1 MFTCRMENIFMVK
14 TAEDSD
20 FQKKSLNFVLSVGDS
35 SMKQLTTEEE
45 RQEILRQ
52 YRHLIEAWTT
62 RKETKDLW
70 DVRKA
75 FRLAAEAHKDM
86 RRKSGEPYIMH
97 PIAVATIAAG
107 EMGLGRT
114 SIISALLHDTVEDT
128 DITLEDV
135 EKMFGPK
142 VARIIDGLTKIDEIS
157 DTNSTAQSAT
167 LKKIILTLS
176 DDVRVIL
183 VKLADRLHNMRT
195 MEVMPRDKQLRI
207 ASETLY
213 IYAPLAYRLGFFAI
227 KSELEELS
235 FKYSQPEL
243 YQEIKSEIER
253 ARPENYAYL
262 NKFMIPIR
270 QALKEKGMKFDL
282 LIYEKTTYS
291 VWQKMRRLELP
302 FDQIYNT
309 FSLDIIVDTETENES
324 LACWAVYSTLA
335 QIYKPNNKRLRD
347 WMSTPKANGYEA
359 IHTTVMG
366 PGGRWVA
373 VHIRSRRMQEIAQ
386 KGYAAYLKYKTRS
399 SSPGSL
405 DLWLKKTRELLLEND
420 DDEESI
426 NFIDD
431 FKKDLFSDEIYVFTP
446 NGDMVTLPKG
456 ATVLDFAY
464 AIHSD
469 LGNRAIGA
477 NVNRQVKTIDSVL
490 RSGDQVE
497 VITSKIAQPQEEWYK
512 TVVTAR
518 AKTKI
523 KAALKNKR
531 KTFREEGER
540 KLNEY
545 FAQLKIEPSHQN
557 VQKLMKALQLTSAI
571 DFYYY
576 LAVGQV
582 QKEDVKRLL
591 LPGDEKTGWFS
602 SLRIPFITR
611 QQKTSGEEKKQG
623 AGVTSPS
630 TNQQIK
636 IEYEV
641 SACCHPIPGDNVIA
655 LQLPS
660 GKTEVHRTDCEKAI
674 QLMSVYGRNILK
686 SKWTPEEGKTYL
698 ALLHITAKDRPGLLN
713 MITEIIS
720 MKFHLDMNAINM
732 HSHEGLVFIDIKIF
746 VSSVSVLKKLMSSL
760 GKVPQVIKVV
770 RTF

>member
-1 MFTCRMENIFMVK
+1 M
-14 TAEDSD
+14 
-20 FQKKSLNFVLSVGDS
+20 KK
-35 SMKQLTTEEE
+35 LTTEEE

-75 FRLAAEAHKDM
+75 FRMAAEAHKDM

-157 DTNSTAQSAT
+157 DNNSTAQSAT
-167 LKKIILTLS
+167 LKKIIFTLS

-195 MEVMPRDKQLRI
+195 MEVMPHNKQLRI

-235 FKYSQPEL
+235 FRYSQPEL
-243 YQEIKSEIER
+243 YEEIKKEIEV
-253 ARPENYAYL
+253 ARPEHHAYL
-262 NKFMIPIR
+262 NEFMVPIR
-270 QALKEKGMKFDL
+270 QSLKEKGLKFEL
-282 LIYEKTTYS
+282 LINEKTTYS
-291 VWQKMRRLELP
+291 VWQKMRRMELP

-324 LACWAVYSTLA
+324 LECWAVYSVLA
-335 QIYKPNNKRLRD
+335 KIYKPNNKRLRD

-366 PGGRWVA
+366 PQGRWVA

-426 NFIDD
+426 SFIDD
-431 FKKDLFSDEIYVFTP
+431 FKQNLFSDEIYVFTP
-446 NGDMVTLPKG
+446 KGDMISLPKG

-469 LGNRAIGA
+469 LGNSAIGA
-477 NVNRQVKTIDSVL
+477 NVNRQVKTIDSKL

-497 VITSKIAQPQEEWYK
+497 VITSQITQPQEEWYK
-512 TVVTAR
+512 IVVTAR

-523 KAALKNKR
+523 KTALKNKR
-531 KTFREEGER
+531 KAFREKGEK
-540 KLNEY
+540 KLKEL
-545 FAQLKIEPSHQN
+545 FDQLKIEYNGQN
-557 VQKLMKALQLTSAI
+557 VQKVMKASEVSSPI
-571 DFYYY
+571 DFYYL
-576 LAVGQV
+576 LATGEIG
-582 QKEDVKRLL
+582 KEDIKRIL
-591 LPGDEKTGWFS
+591 LPADDKTGWFS
-602 SLRIPFITR
+602 SLRIPFISR
-611 QQKTSGEEKKQG
+611 QAKSSPAEKSKTSE
-623 AGVTSPS
+623 SM
-630 TNQQIK
+630 QQIDPENRK
-636 IEYEV
+636 EHVISE
-641 SACCHPIPGDNVIA
+641 CCHPIPGDNVIA
-655 LQLPS
+655 LELPS
-660 GKTEVHRTDCEKAI
+660 GRTEVHRTDCEKAI

-686 SKWTPEEGKTYL
+686 SKWKPQEGKTYL

-720 MKFHLDMNAINM
+720 MRFHLDMNAINM

-746 VSSVSVLKKLMSSL
+746 VPSAAVLKKLMARL

>member
-1 MFTCRMENIFMVK
+1 M
-14 TAEDSD
+14 
-20 FQKKSLNFVLSVGDS
+20 KK
-35 SMKQLTTEEE
+35 LTTEEE

-75 FRLAAEAHKDM
+75 FRMAAEAHKDM
-86 RRKSGEPYIMH
+86 RRKSGEPYILH

-128 DITLEDV
+128 EITLEDV
-135 EKMFGPK
+135 EKMFGHK

-157 DTNSTAQSAT
+157 DNNSTAQSAT

-195 MEVMPRDKQLRI
+195 LEVMPRNKQLRI
-207 ASETLY
+207 SSETLY

-243 YQEIKSEIER
+243 YLEIKKDIDAVREKR
-253 ARPENYAYL
+253 RAYL
-262 NKFMIPIR
+262 NRFMAPIR
-270 QALKEKGMKFDL
+270 ESLEQKGLKFTL
-282 LIYEKTTYS
+282 LINEKTTYS
-291 VWQKMRRLELP
+291 VWQKMRKLALP
-302 FDQIYNT
+302 FEQIYDT
-309 FSLDIIVDTETENES
+309 FSLDIIVNTETENES
-324 LACWAVYSTLA
+324 LECWAVYAELA
-335 QIYKPNNKRLRD
+335 KIYKPNNKRLRD

-366 PGGRWVA
+366 PEGQWVA
-373 VHIRSRRMQEIAQ
+373 VHIRSRRMQDIAQ

-405 DLWLKKTRELLLEND
+405 DLWLKKTRELLLESD
-420 DDEESI
+420 DEQEESI
-426 NFIDD
+426 SFIDD

-446 NGDMVTLPKG
+446 KGDMISLPKG

-469 LGNRAIGA
+469 LGNKAIGA
-477 NVNRQVKTIDSVL
+477 NVNRQVKTIDSKL

-497 VITSKIAQPQEEWYK
+497 IITSQIAQPQQEWFDN
-512 TVVTAR
+512 VVTAR

-531 KTFREEGER
+531 KAYRQKGEK
-540 KLNEY
+540 KLAEY
-545 FAQLKIEPSHQN
+545 FAQLKIDPGPQN
-557 VQKLMKALQLTSAI
+557 VQNLMKQLQISSPI

-576 LAVGQV
+576 LAMDRID
-582 QKEDVKRLL
+582 KEDIRKLL
-591 LPGDEKTGWFS
+591 LPGEDKSGWFS

-611 QQKTSGEEKKQG
+611 QTRSSGEGEREN
-623 AGVTSPS
+623 VT
-630 TNQQIK
+630 TETIK
-636 IEYEV
+636 VQKVKTEYQV

-655 LQLPS
+655 LELPS
-660 GKTEVHRTDCEKAI
+660 GRTEVHRTDCEKAI

-686 SKWTPEEGKTYL
+686 SKWKPEEGKTYL
-698 ALLHITAKDRPGLLN
+698 ALLHLTAKDSPGLLN
-713 MITEIIS
+713 RITEIIS

-746 VSSVSVLKKLMSSL
+746 VPGLPVLKKLMTAL

>member
-1 MFTCRMENIFMVK
+1 M
-14 TAEDSD
+14 
-20 FQKKSLNFVLSVGDS
+20 KK
-35 SMKQLTTEEE
+35 LTTEEE

-52 YRHLIEAWTT
+52 YRHLIESWTT

-75 FRLAAEAHKDM
+75 FRMAAEAHKDM

-128 DITLEDV
+128 EVTLEDV
-135 EKMFGPK
+135 EKMFGQK

-157 DTNSTAQSAT
+157 DNNSTAQSAT

-195 MEVMPRDKQLRI
+195 MDVMPRHKQLRI

-243 YQEIKSEIER
+243 YEEIKKEIET
-253 ARPENYAYL
+253 ARPARLAYL
-262 NKFMIPIR
+262 NAFMVPIR
-270 QALKEKGMKFDL
+270 RTLKEKGLKFEL
-282 LIYEKTTYS
+282 LINEKTTYS

-309 FSLDIIVDTETENES
+309 FSLDIIVDTETEDES
-324 LACWAVYSTLA
+324 LECWAVYAELA
-335 QIYKPNNKRLRD
+335 KIYKPNNKRLRD

-366 PGGRWVA
+366 PRGQWVA

-420 DDEESI
+420 EDEASI
-426 NFIDD
+426 SFIDD
-431 FKKDLFSDEIYVFTP
+431 FKQDLFSDEIYVFTP
-446 NGDMVTLPKG
+446 KGDMVSLPKG

-477 NVNRQVKTIDSVL
+477 NVNRQVKTIDSKL

-497 VITSKIAQPQEEWYK
+497 IITSQIAEPQEEWYK

-523 KAALKNKR
+523 KTALKNKR
-531 KTFREEGER
+531 KAYREEGER
-540 KLNEY
+540 KLEQY
-545 FAQLKIEPSHQN
+545 FAELKMEMSNQN
-557 VQKLMKALQLTSAI
+557 VQKLMKVLEVPGLI

-576 LAVGQV
+576 LAVGKIG
-582 QKEDVKRLL
+582 KEDIKQVL
-591 LPGDEKTGWFS
+591 LPEEDKMRWFS
-602 SLRIPFITR
+602 NLHIPFISKQPVVDEKENDK
-611 QQKTSGEEKKQG
+611 QQKKQEG
-623 AGVTSPS
+623 R
-630 TNQQIK
+630 K
-636 IEYEV
+636 EYQV
-641 SACCHPIPGDNVIA
+641 SECCHPIPGDNVIA
-655 LQLPS
+655 LELPS
-660 GKTEVHRTDCEKAI
+660 GRTEVHRTDCEKAI
-674 QLMSVYGRNILK
+674 QLMSVYGRNLLK
-686 SKWTPEEGKTYL
+686 SKWKPEEGKTYL

-713 MITEIIS
+713 AITRIIS
-720 MKFHLDMNAINM
+720 MQFHLDMNAINM
-732 HSHEGLVFIDIKIF
+732 HSHEGLVFVDIRIF
-746 VSSVSVLKKLMSSL
+746 VPGLDVLKKLMAAL
-760 GKVPQVIKVV
+760 RKVPQVIKVV

>member
-1 MFTCRMENIFMVK
+1 
-14 TAEDSD
+14 
-20 FQKKSLNFVLSVGDS
+20 
-35 SMKQLTTEEE
+35 MKRLTTEEE

-52 YRHLIEAWTT
+52 YRRLIEAWTT

-75 FRLAAEAHKDM
+75 FRMAAEAHKDM
-86 RRKSGEPYIMH
+86 RRKSGEPYILH

-128 DITLEDV
+128 EITLEDV
-135 EKMFGPK
+135 EKMFGQK

-157 DTNSTAQSAT
+157 DSNSTAQSAT

-195 MEVMPRDKQLRI
+195 MDVMPRHKQLRI

-243 YQEIKSEIER
+243 YEEIKKEIEL
-253 ARPENYAYL
+253 ARPQRHAYL
-262 NKFMIPIR
+262 NEFMIPIR
-270 QALKEKGMKFDL
+270 QALKEKGLKFEL
-282 LIYEKTTYS
+282 LINEKTTYS

-302 FDQIYNT
+302 FDQIFNT
-309 FSLDIIVDTETENES
+309 FSLDIVVDTETEDES
-324 LACWAVYSTLA
+324 LECWAVYAELA
-335 QIYKPNNKRLRD
+335 KIYKPNNKRLRD

-366 PGGRWVA
+366 PNGQWVA
-373 VHIRSRRMQEIAQ
+373 VHIRSRRMEEIAQ
-386 KGYAAYLKYKTRS
+386 KGYAAYLKYKARS

-420 DDEESI
+420 EEEESI
-426 NFIDD
+426 SFIDD

-446 NGDMVTLPKG
+446 KGDMISLPKG

-469 LGNRAIGA
+469 LGNHAIGA

-497 VITSKIAQPQEEWYK
+497 IITSQIAEPQEEWYK
-512 TVVTAR
+512 IVTTAR

-523 KAALKNKR
+523 KNALKNKR
-531 KTFREEGER
+531 KAYREEGEKR
-540 KLNEY
+540 LEEY
-545 FAQLKIEPSHQN
+545 FEQLKAEPNNQN
-557 VQKLMKALQLTSAI
+557 IQKLLKELKIRSLI

-576 LAVGQV
+576 LAIRKIG
-582 QKEDVKRLL
+582 KEDIRRVL
-591 LPGDEKTGWFS
+591 LPAEEKQGWFS
-602 SLRIPFITR
+602 SLHIPFISR
-611 QQKTSGEEKKQG
+611 QAKTPASPSETESKNTEDAGNKSGEK
-623 AGVTSPS
+623 
-630 TNQQIK
+630 
-636 IEYEV
+636 EYLV
-641 SACCHPIPGDNVIA
+641 SECCLPIPGDNVIA
-655 LQLPS
+655 LELPS
-660 GKTEVHRTDCEKAI
+660 GRTEIHRTDCEKAI
-674 QLMSVYGRNILK
+674 QLMSVYGRNLLK
-686 SKWTPEEGKTYL
+686 SKWQPEEGKTYL
-698 ALLHITAKDRPGLLN
+698 ASVHITAKDRPGLLN
-713 MITEIIS
+713 SITEIIS
-720 MKFHLDMNAINM
+720 LQFHLDMKAINM
-732 HSHEGLVFIDIKIF
+732 HSHEGLVFVDIKLF
-746 VSSVSVLKKLMSSL
+746 VPNLTVLKKLMSTL
-760 GKVPQVIKVV
+760 GKLSQVIKVA

>member
-1 MFTCRMENIFMVK
+1 M
-14 TAEDSD
+14 
-20 FQKKSLNFVLSVGDS
+20 KK
-35 SMKQLTTEEE
+35 LTTEEE

-52 YRHLIEAWTT
+52 YRHLIDVWTT

-75 FRLAAEAHKDM
+75 FRMAAEAHKDM

-97 PIAVATIAAG
+97 PIAVATIVAG

-135 EKMFGPK
+135 EKMFGQK
-142 VARIIDGLTKIDEIS
+142 VSRIIDGLTKIDEIS
-157 DTNSTAQSAT
+157 DNNSTAQSAT

-183 VKLADRLHNMRT
+183 VKLADRLHNLRT
-195 MEVMPRDKQLRI
+195 LDVMPRNKQLRI

-213 IYAPLAYRLGFFAI
+213 IYAPLAYRLGFFAV

-235 FKYSQPEL
+235 FRYSQPEL
-243 YQEIKSEIER
+243 YEEIKKEIDAARSER
-253 ARPENYAYL
+253 YRYL
-262 NKFMIPIR
+262 NDFMVPIR
-270 QALKEKGMKFDL
+270 KALNEKGLKFEL
-282 LIYEKTTYS
+282 LINEKTTYS
-291 VWQKMRRLELP
+291 VWKKMRRLELP
-302 FDQIYNT
+302 FEQIYNT
-309 FSLDIIVDTETENES
+309 FSLDIIVDVESEDES
-324 LACWAVYSTLA
+324 LECWAVYSELA
-335 QIYKPNNKRLRD
+335 KIYKPNNKRLRD

-366 PGGRWVA
+366 PQGQWVA

-386 KGYAAYLKYKTRS
+386 KGYAAYLKYKKQE

-405 DLWLKKTRELLLEND
+405 ELWLKKTRELLNEND
-420 DDEESI
+420 QNDESI
-426 NFIDD
+426 SFIDD
-431 FKKDLFSDEIYVFTP
+431 FKQDLFSDEIYVFTP
-446 NGDMVTLPKG
+446 KGDMVSLPKG

-477 NVNRQVKTIDSVL
+477 NVNRQVKTIDSKL

-497 VITSKIAQPQEEWYK
+497 IITSQIAEPQEEWYK
-512 TVVTAR
+512 NVVTAR

-531 KTFREEGER
+531 KTYREAGEK
-540 KLNEY
+540 KLQEY
-545 FAQLKIEPSHQN
+545 FSQLKIEMGNQP
-557 VQKLMKALQLTSAI
+557 VQTLMKELEITSPI

-576 LAVGQV
+576 LAMGEIG
-582 QKEDVKRLL
+582 KEDIRRIL
-591 LPGDEKTGWFS
+591 LPEEDKSRWFS
-602 SLRIPFITR
+602 SLRIPFINRSSKSSASDESPVT
-611 QQKTSGEEKKQG
+611 QKTGKVQEPGK
-623 AGVTSPS
+623 
-630 TNQQIK
+630 
-636 IEYEV
+636 EYLV
-641 SACCHPIPGDNVIA
+641 SSCCHPVPGDNVIA
-655 LQLPS
+655 LELPS
-660 GKTEVHRTDCEKAI
+660 GRTEVHRTDCEKAI

-686 SKWTPEEGKTYL
+686 SEWKPQEGKTYL

-713 MITEIIS
+713 TITEIIS
-720 MKFHLDMNAINM
+720 MKYQLDMNAINM
-732 HSHEGLVFIDIKIF
+732 YSHEGLVFIDIKIF
-746 VSSVSVLKKLMSSL
+746 VPDLLTLKKLISSL
-760 GKVPQVIKVV
+760 SKVSQVIKVV

>member
-1 MFTCRMENIFMVK
+1 M
-14 TAEDSD
+14 
-20 FQKKSLNFVLSVGDS
+20 KK
-35 SMKQLTTEEE
+35 LTTEEE

-52 YRHLIEAWTT
+52 YRHLIEAWST

-75 FRLAAEAHKDM
+75 FRMAAEAHKDM
-86 RRKSGEPYIMH
+86 RRKTGEPYILH
-97 PIAVATIAAG
+97 PLAVATIAAG

-135 EKMFGPK
+135 EKMFGRK

-157 DTNSTAQSAT
+157 DNNSTAQSAT

-183 VKLADRLHNMRT
+183 IKLADRLHNMRT
-195 MEVMPRDKQLRI
+195 MEVMPRNKQLRI

-235 FKYSQPEL
+235 FRFSQPEL
-243 YQEIKSEIER
+243 HDEIKKEIDAARAER
-253 ARPENYAYL
+253 HAYL
-262 NKFMIPIR
+262 KTFMLPIR
-270 QALKEKGMKFDL
+270 HALKQKGLKFDL
-282 LIYEKTTYS
+282 LINEKTTYS
-291 VWQKMRRLELP
+291 VWQKMRKLELP
-302 FDQIYNT
+302 FDQIYDT

-324 LACWAVYSTLA
+324 LECWAVYSELA
-335 QIYKPNNKRLRD
+335 KIYKPNNKRLRD

-366 PGGRWVA
+366 PEGQWVA
-373 VHIRSRRMQEIAQ
+373 VHIRSRRMQDIAQ

-405 DLWLKKTRELLLEND
+405 DLWLKKTRELLLES
-420 DDEESI
+420 DEESEESI
-426 NFIDD
+426 SFIDD

-446 NGDMVTLPKG
+446 KGDMVTLPKG

-469 LGNRAIGA
+469 LGNKAIGA
-477 NVNRQVKTIDSVL
+477 NVNRQVKTIDSKL

-497 VITSKIAQPQEEWYK
+497 IITSQIAQPKQEWFNS
-512 TVVTAR
+512 VVTAR

-531 KTFREEGER
+531 KAYREEGEK
-540 KLNEY
+540 KLAEY
-545 FAQLKIEPSHQN
+545 FAQLKIEPSGQN
-557 VQKLMKALQLTSAI
+557 IQNLMKELQVTSPI

-576 LAVGQV
+576 LAQGRI
-582 QKEDVKRLL
+582 QKEDIRRMLI
-591 LPGDEKTGWFS
+591 PGDDKSGWFS

-611 QQKTSGEEKKQG
+611 QTKTSGDEQNETSTTGGVKKQK
-623 AGVTSPS
+623 
-630 TNQQIK
+630 IK
-636 IEYEV
+636 IEYQV
-641 SACCHPIPGDNVIA
+641 SACCHPIPGDNVIV
-655 LQLPS
+655 LELPS
-660 GKTEVHRTDCEKAI
+660 GRTEVHRTDCDKAI

-686 SKWTPEEGKTYL
+686 SKWKPEEGKTYL

-746 VSSVSVLKKLMSSL
+746 VPSRAILKKLMAAL
-760 GKVPQVIKVV
+760 GKVPQVMKVV

>member
-1 MFTCRMENIFMVK
+1 M
-14 TAEDSD
+14 
-20 FQKKSLNFVLSVGDS
+20 KK
-35 SMKQLTTEEE
+35 LTTEEE

-75 FRLAAEAHKDM
+75 FRMAAEAHKDM
-86 RRKSGEPYIMH
+86 RRKSGEPYILH

-135 EKMFGPK
+135 EKMFGHK

-157 DTNSTAQSAT
+157 DSNSTAQSAT

-183 VKLADRLHNMRT
+183 IKLADRLHNMRT
-195 MEVMPRDKQLRI
+195 MEVMPRNKQLRI
-207 ASETLY
+207 SSETLY

-243 YQEIKSEIER
+243 FNEIKKEIDAARAER
-253 ARPENYAYL
+253 HAYL
-262 NKFMIPIR
+262 NRFMLPIR
-270 QALKEKGMKFDL
+270 VSLKEKGLKFAL
-282 LIYEKTTYS
+282 LINEKTTYS
-291 VWQKMRRLELP
+291 VWQKMRKLELP
-302 FDQIYNT
+302 FDQIYDT
-309 FSLDIIVDTETENES
+309 FSLDIIVDTETETES
-324 LACWAVYSTLA
+324 LECWAVYSELA
-335 QIYKPNNKRLRD
+335 KIYKPNNKRLRD

-366 PGGRWVA
+366 PEGQWVA
-373 VHIRSRRMQEIAQ
+373 VHIRSRRMQDIAQ

-405 DLWLKKTRELLLEND
+405 DLWLKKTRELLLESGED
-420 DDEESI
+420 EEDEESI
-426 NFIDD
+426 NFIAD

-446 NGDMVTLPKG
+446 KGDMVTLPKG

-469 LGNRAIGA
+469 LGNKAIGA
-477 NVNRQVKTIDSVL
+477 NVNRQVKTIDSKL

-497 VITSKIAQPQEEWYK
+497 VITSQIAQPQEEWFK

-531 KTFREEGER
+531 KSYRAEGEK
-540 KLNEY
+540 KLADY
-545 FAQLKIEPSHQN
+545 FAQLKIEPSSQN
-557 VQKLMKALQLTSAI
+557 IQNLMKELQVTSPI

-576 LAVGQV
+576 LATDRIG
-582 QKEDVKRLL
+582 KEDIKGML
-591 LPGDEKTGWFS
+591 LPGDDKTRWFS
-602 SLRIPFITR
+602 GFRIPFITR
-611 QQKTSGEEKKQG
+611 QTRMLSEGQAETTGPGAAKKQK
-623 AGVTSPS
+623 
-630 TNQQIK
+630 IK
-636 IEYEV
+636 IEYQV
-641 SACCHPIPGDNVIA
+641 SACCHPIPGDNVIV
-655 LQLPS
+655 LELPS
-660 GKTEVHRTDCEKAI
+660 GRTEVHRTDCDKAI

-686 SKWTPEEGKTYL
+686 SKWKPEEGKTYL

-713 MITEIIS
+713 MITEVIS

-746 VSSVSVLKKLMSSL
+746 VPSLAVLKKLMASL
-760 GKVPQVIKVV
+760 GKVPQVMKVV

>member
-1 MFTCRMENIFMVK
+1 M
-14 TAEDSD
+14 
-20 FQKKSLNFVLSVGDS
+20 KK
-35 SMKQLTTEEE
+35 LTTEEE

-75 FRLAAEAHKDM
+75 FRMAAEAHKDM

-128 DITLEDV
+128 EVTLEDV
-135 EKMFGPK
+135 EKMFGHK

-157 DTNSTAQSAT
+157 DNNSTAQSAT

-195 MEVMPRDKQLRI
+195 MDIMPRNKQLRI

-243 YQEIKSEIER
+243 YEEIKREIEA
-253 ARPENYAYL
+253 ARPERTAYL
-262 NKFMIPIR
+262 NEFMQPIR
-270 QALKEKGMKFDL
+270 RSLQEKGLKFDL
-282 LIYEKTTYS
+282 LINEKTTYS

-324 LACWAVYSTLA
+324 LECWAVYAELA
-335 QIYKPNNKRLRD
+335 KIYKPNNKRLRD

-366 PGGRWVA
+366 LNGQWVA

-420 DDEESI
+420 EEDESI
-426 NFIDD
+426 SFIDD
-431 FKKDLFSDEIYVFTP
+431 FKQDLFSDEIYVFTP
-446 NGDMVTLPKG
+446 KGDMVSLPKG
-456 ATVLDFAY
+456 STVLDFAY

-477 NVNRQVKTIDSVL
+477 NVNRQVKTIDSKL

-497 VITSKIAQPQEEWYK
+497 IITSQIAQPQEEWYK

-531 KTFREEGER
+531 KAYREEGEK
-540 KLNEY
+540 KLEAY
-545 FAQLKIEPSHQN
+545 FAQLKIEMSHQN
-557 VQKLMKALQLTSAI
+557 VQKLMKALQVSGPI

-576 LAVGQV
+576 LAIGQIDKDDV
-582 QKEDVKRLL
+582 RRIMLSGEDKS
-591 LPGDEKTGWFS
+591 GWFS
-602 SLRIPFITR
+602 SLRIPFIGR
-611 QQKTSGEEKKQG
+611 QSKSSAEPGKDENRNQSGQKKQDG
-623 AGVTSPS
+623 KKAY
-630 TNQQIK
+630 Q
-636 IEYEV
+636 V
-641 SACCHPIPGDNVIA
+641 SDCCHPIPGDNVIA
-655 LQLPS
+655 LELPS
-660 GKTEVHRTDCEKAI
+660 GRTEVHRTDCEKAI
-674 QLMSVYGRNILK
+674 QLMSVYGRNLLK
-686 SKWTPEEGKTYL
+686 SKWKPEEGKTYL

-713 MITEIIS
+713 AITEIIS
-720 MKFHLDMNAINM
+720 MRFHLDMNAINM
-732 HSHEGLVFIDIKIF
+732 HSHEGLVFIEIKLF
-746 VSSVSVLKKLMSSL
+746 VPGLVVLKKLMDAL
-760 GKVPQVIKVV
+760 RKVPQVIKVV

>member
-1 MFTCRMENIFMVK
+1 M
-14 TAEDSD
+14 
-20 FQKKSLNFVLSVGDS
+20 KK
-35 SMKQLTTEEE
+35 LTTEEE

-75 FRLAAEAHKDM
+75 FRMAAEAHKDM

-157 DTNSTAQSAT
+157 DNNSTAQSAT
-167 LKKIILTLS
+167 LKKIIFTLS

-195 MEVMPRDKQLRI
+195 MEVMPHNKQLRI

-235 FKYSQPEL
+235 FRYSQPEL
-243 YQEIKSEIER
+243 YEEIKKEIEV
-253 ARPENYAYL
+253 ARPEHHAYL
-262 NKFMIPIR
+262 NEFMVPIR
-270 QALKEKGMKFDL
+270 QSLKEKGLKFEL
-282 LIYEKTTYS
+282 LINEKTTYS
-291 VWQKMRRLELP
+291 VWQKMRRMELP

-324 LACWAVYSTLA
+324 LECWAVYSVLA
-335 QIYKPNNKRLRD
+335 KIYKPNNKRLRD

-366 PGGRWVA
+366 PQGRWVA

-426 NFIDD
+426 SFIDD
-431 FKKDLFSDEIYVFTP
+431 FKQNLFSDEIYVFTP
-446 NGDMVTLPKG
+446 KGDMISLPKG

-469 LGNRAIGA
+469 LGNSAIGA
-477 NVNRQVKTIDSVL
+477 NVNRQVKTIDSKL

-497 VITSKIAQPQEEWYK
+497 VITSQITQPQEEWYK
-512 TVVTAR
+512 IVVTAR

-523 KAALKNKR
+523 KTALKNKR
-531 KTFREEGER
+531 KAFREKGEK
-540 KLNEY
+540 KLKEL
-545 FAQLKIEPSHQN
+545 FDQLKIEYNGQN
-557 VQKLMKALQLTSAI
+557 VQKVMKASEVSSPI
-571 DFYYY
+571 DFYYL
-576 LAVGQV
+576 LATGEIG
-582 QKEDVKRLL
+582 KEDIKRIL
-591 LPGDEKTGWFS
+591 LPSDDKTGWFS
-602 SLRIPFITR
+602 SLRIPFISR
-611 QQKTSGEEKKQG
+611 QAKSSPAEKSKTSE
-623 AGVTSPS
+623 SM
-630 TNQQIK
+630 QQIDPENRK
-636 IEYEV
+636 EHVISE
-641 SACCHPIPGDNVIA
+641 CCHPIPGDNVIA
-655 LQLPS
+655 LELPS
-660 GKTEVHRTDCEKAI
+660 GRTEVHRTDCEKAI

-686 SKWTPEEGKTYL
+686 SKWKPQEGKTYL

-720 MKFHLDMNAINM
+720 MRFHLDMNAINM

-746 VSSVSVLKKLMSSL
+746 VPSAAVLKKLMARL